1 MGWISKRAESLV
13 ETAVATETPCQREDL
28 KGLDRLCWKQFGERY
43 GGHNIYLKLARL
55 EHVGKTQSDSEFCQ
69 LHSYDAGQ
77 GAAVRVPDYP
87 VVWLPRVAC
96 TGSCSEYECPPNSK
110 FSDITLVAYSWPCIY
125 TRDKDKCSTDQVSP
139 PPVIPQCLCV

>member
-1 MGWISKRAESLV
+1 MGWISKRGESLV
-13 ETAVATETPCQREDL
+13 EIAVATETPCQREDL

-55 EHVGKTQSDSEFCQ
+55 EHVGKTQTDSDFCQ

-77 GAAVRVPDYP
+77 GAAVRVPDCP

-96 TGSCSEYECPPNSK
+96 TGSCSEYECPPNS
-110 FSDITLVAYSWPCIY
+110 
-125 TRDKDKCSTDQVSP
+125 
-139 PPVIPQCLCV
+139 